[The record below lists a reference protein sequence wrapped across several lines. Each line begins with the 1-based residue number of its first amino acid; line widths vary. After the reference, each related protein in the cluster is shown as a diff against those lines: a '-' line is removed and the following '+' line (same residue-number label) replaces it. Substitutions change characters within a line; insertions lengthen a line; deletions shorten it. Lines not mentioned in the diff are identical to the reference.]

1 MLVEQKYENKSGAVK
16 LELGSSL
23 SAIFFIEMFKTK
35 IKIVRRLKV
44 GISELQSRVECRVLR
59 ILT

>member
-23 SAIFFIEMFKTK
+23 SAIFLIEMFKTK
-35 IKIVRRLKV
+35 IKIVGRLKV
-44 GISELQSRVECRVLR
+44 GISELQSRVESRVLR